1 MAYVL
6 QVFLADTSQIKNRG
20 WLFAFSTSPFVV
32 TAFAGP
38 AAAQRFYKVTGWRWA
53 FGTFAIAFPV
63 VSAPIASI
71 FLYGRKKAQDK
82 GILRKPAESN
92 KPSRFAWLETWV
104 NTVIS
109 FDSK

>member
-6 QVFLADTSQIKNRG
+6 QVFLADTSHIKNRG
-20 WLFAFSTSPFVV
+20 WLFAFSTSPYAV

-38 AAAQRFYKVTGWRWA
+38 AAAQKFYQVTGWRWA

-63 VSAPIASI
+63 VSAPIATI

-82 GILRKPAESN
+82 GLLGKPHENSSMGCA
-92 KPSRFAWLETWV
+92 FVHHVLD
-104 NTVIS
+104 
-109 FDSK
+109 FDSEKP